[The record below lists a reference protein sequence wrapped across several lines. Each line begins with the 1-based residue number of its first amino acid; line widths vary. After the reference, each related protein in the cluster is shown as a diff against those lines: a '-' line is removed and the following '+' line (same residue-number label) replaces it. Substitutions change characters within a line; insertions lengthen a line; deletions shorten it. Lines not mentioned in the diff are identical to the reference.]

1 MLSESLWPVMKRI
14 TRNILFTAG
23 TLLIVGILSNIN
35 YDIRIIFPWDI
46 NNHCFDSDYWDAK
59 YEKSLEAKLQPDI
72 KGIDVSHH
80 QGNIDWELV
89 KKAQPKLAFIYVK
102 CTEGKSYV
110 DPKFKD
116 NANGAAAVGFR
127 IGAYHYFR
135 MTSGAHEQFQNFKAQ
150 MDAVHIELIPM
161 VDVERDDGKPRKELQ
176 DSLKVLLDLL
186 EKAYGKR
193 PMIYGTNRT
202 YNKLCAPE
210 FNYYPLYIGRYG
222 KNKPVITGPSHYT
235 IWQYSENAR
244 IPGIP
249 KPVDICRFHPIYRE
263 NYIARYMSIE

>member
-1 MLSESLWPVMKRI
+1 MIMMV
-14 TRNILFTAG
+14 
-23 TLLIVGILSNIN
+23 VGISTLVFLLFVFMLMTFILLDALIKERKCNEKYYRKLRRN

-193 PMIYGTNRT
+193 PMIYGTNRS

-222 KNKPVITGPSHYT
+222 KKKPVITGPSHYI
-235 IWQYSENAR
+235 IWQYSENLMECR
-244 IPGIP
+244 KHI
-249 KPVDICRFHPIYRE
+249 ICGG
-263 NYIARYMSIE
+263 